1 MFIFVCAGDPS
12 AGLIYYLKV
21 NNYVK
26 SFSNNNNNKKRYL
39 HSRVTVMHHLGVQTA
54 QENTD
59 EVIYTSSRNSIKTDL
74 CLLLECVKFQMNCP
88 DLQKKALITINS
100 ICEKKEHNVDL
111 LREMG
116 GVMFVYNLF
125 KSNVVHSKVKQTALF
140 TLGTLA
146 EANVYCKNT
155 LCQREMF
162 LDLCGYMNEEDAS
175 LKQKSVSVY
184 LLSVLVANNKAGQ
197 TLAQTTGCIDILLN
211 IFRNMFPESTADS
224 AHVCLWISVS
234 NALCGCV
241 NNPQNEEAQR
251 VCMSSFA
258 KMKWWLQQT
267 SLPCFEV
274 FRYLCSFMAMTVA
287 NNARVQECFVATG
300 VLETLVH
307 MLIRLAFESDT
318 SPSSCQLLIIIIKT
332 VSACVANNAKL
343 VLVLARYNVVDHLV
357 SLLASPHLN
366 CEDRL
371 AVLILLGHFI
381 EASEEHQFQ
390 LVQCG
395 GLPLI
400 ITLLA
405 EDANEEV
412 RKFATF
418 ILQTCK
424 QTITS
429 LGIPGPKQAEDKKL
443 DTEAVEESGPS
454 SFHLRSQQ
462 LQDGNHKAPGVLL
475 ESSNVANKNEE
486 KHQEAEGRHV
496 KNAKSCGEKE
506 TVESSRQIVSCS
518 VCYGTGALMQSQ
530 VQQLEG
536 GREARTVDSTP
547 MDSPEQD
554 HQVPRTVKCSD
565 GEKLQDSD
573 MFEEKRH
580 NKRCSGCVLPS
591 EKLTSRTF
599 ASILVSCRQ
608 KCEMHKVL
616 LDATDR
622 FKAPYRCSLLEGKHG
637 MVGPTHPKP
646 ERESMV
652 APQRTH
658 KDHRL
663 PYSNLENV
671 NVTPIYKGAKPKLSE
686 RNLKRHNGINL
697 IPLQRGTEI
706 QKLRFHNR
714 SDK

>member
-1 MFIFVCAGDPS
+1 M
-12 AGLIYYLKV
+12 Y
-21 NNYVK
+21 
-26 SFSNNNNNKKRYL
+26 
-39 HSRVTVMHHLGVQTA
+39 HLGVQTTDTA
-54 QENTD
+54 QENADD
-59 EVIYTSSRNSIKTDL
+59 EVIYTNSRNSIKTDL

-88 DLQKKALITINS
+88 DLQKQALITINC

-125 KSNVVHSKVKQTALF
+125 TSNAVHPNVKQTALF

-162 LDLCGYMNEEDAS
+162 LDLCGYMKEKDAS

-224 AHVCLWISVS
+224 DHVCLWVSVS

-251 VCMSSFA
+251 VCVSSFP
-258 KMKWWLQQT
+258 KIKWWLQQT

-287 NNARVQECFVATG
+287 NNAYVQEIFATSG

-307 MLIRLAFESDT
+307 MLICLALESDT
-318 SPSSCQLLIIIIKT
+318 SPSSCQLLIIIVKT
-332 VSACVANNAKL
+332 VSACIANNAKL
-343 VLVLARYNVVDHLV
+343 ALVLASYNVVDHLV

-371 AVLILLGHFI
+371 AVLILLGHFT
-381 EASEEHQFQ
+381 EASEEYQCQ

-429 LGIPGPKQAEDKKL
+429 LGIPGPKQAEDEKL

-454 SFHLRSQQ
+454 SFPERSQQ
-462 LQDGNHKAPGVLL
+462 LQDGNHKALGAFLH
-475 ESSNVANKNEE
+475 SSNIVNTNEKKETEGRHAKNKNEE
-486 KHQEAEGRHV
+486 KQKEAQGRHI
-496 KNAKSCGEKE
+496 KNGKSCAEKE
-506 TVESSRQIVSCS
+506 AGESSRRIVSCS
-518 VCYGTGALMQSQ
+518 VCRGTGSLRQSQ
-530 VQQLEG
+530 VRQLEG
-536 GREARTVDSTP
+536 GREARTVESSP
-547 MDSPEQD
+547 MNSPEQF

-565 GEKLQDSD
+565 EQKLQDSG
-573 MFEEKRH
+573 MFKEKRH
-580 NKRCSGCVLPS
+580 NERCSGCVLPFTIVS
-591 EKLTSRTF
+591 SRNF

-616 LDATDR
+616 LEATES
-622 FKAPYRCSLLEGKHG
+622 FKAPRRCSLLEGNHR
-637 MVGPTHPKP
+637 MVEPTHLKP
-646 ERESMV
+646 ERKSLG
-652 APQRTH
+652 ASQRSRKGRRH
-658 KDHRL
+658 PCL
-663 PYSNLENV
+663 NLKNV
-671 NVTPIYKGAKPKLSE
+671 SLTPIYKGAKQTFPE
-686 RNLKRHNGINL
+686 RIWKRHNGINL
-697 IPLQRGTEI
+697 IPLQRGAEI
-706 QKLRFHNR
+706 QKLRFRN
-714 SDK
+714 SSAL